1 MRVRCLPR
9 CALGVEGRLDRTQLG
24 ACLTQRV
31 DAHELQRRVVE
42 HEDLRVL
49 RVSRPQP
56 HMRAHPAVG
65 RERVGH
71 LVRVRVR
78 AWARARVRVRVRT
91 RVRARARVRFR
102 ARVRV
107 RAGVRV
113 RVRARVRVRVGR
125 ARARR
130 EPPARSGRRT
140 ASLVRVRARVR
151 VGVGVRV
158 RVGAWVGLARL
169 ISLTLCRRQRRLAAV
184 NTP

>member
-78 AWARARVRVRVRT
+78 AWARARVRVR
-91 RVRARARVRFR
+91 ARVRFR
-102 ARVRV
+102 VRV
-107 RAGVRV
+107 
-113 RVRARVRVRVGR
+113 
-125 ARARR
+125 
-130 EPPARSGRRT
+130 
-140 ASLVRVRARVR
+140 RVR

-158 RVGAWVGLARL
+158 GVRVRVRVGVGVGA
-169 ISLTLCRRQRRLAAV
+169 
-184 NTP
+184 P